1 MNDNFLGT
9 ISIKILLTHKFHLS
23 FSVNNRR
30 SMRSVTWLLI
40 QLLLHIIAILSFY
53 IFVVVLNAI
62 KMQYGEWYIW
72 RMIHICGFLSLNYS
86 FNWSHNLNSHMF
98 SANEVVN
105 LLVWKSKFIQ
115 DIKAEGS
122 WLQFVWNSLALC
134 DSLVSFFRVKSN
146 IICALT
152 STIIPI
158 RIIHSQIKAMH
169 S

>member
-1 MNDNFLGT
+1 MTSNTTFTPYHCNLIFLHFCCC
-9 ISIKILLTHKFHLS
+9 SKCD
-23 FSVNNRR
+23 
-30 SMRSVTWLLI
+30 
-40 QLLLHIIAILSFY
+40 QDA
-53 IFVVVLNAI
+53 
-62 KMQYGEWYIW
+62 IW